1 MMFLRIIINNIK
13 NVRYIEALQ
22 ALYTRTA
29 FSFYVLY
36 ANLLCIRIGDS
47 LIYTTCVCIFLIR
60 NGVPR

>member
-29 FSFYVLY
+29 FFL
-36 ANLLCIRIGDS
+36 RI
-47 LIYTTCVCIFLIR
+47 ICKYIMYTHRRLVNILHMCVFLIR